1 MKKKILLS
9 IVPII
14 AISSPIL
21 IASSCDNVI
30 KDDFFEK
37 RAKETDEEIEKR
49 YINEYIQ
56 KENYI
61 FDDFEQFKFDK
72 ERHFEFY
79 YTDNTMYMK
88 RSKLNEEKYFLF
100 DDFKKWHDDFIRHYE
115 IFKKV
120 INKYAP
126 EKRKKYE
133 NNILNIN
140 GYQYY
145 VKEIVFNFN
154 LFNNQNATWSF
165 VVTKMIAQ
173 EMLRKILELPNL
185 KLDIALY
192 GNRLDDIISYTLYIG
207 RYFSNL
213 SITTN
218 FLDTERYPKNSHY
231 WTNGSYD
238 NFMNFF
244 SIPKPKLSSDMNDL
258 DGKYKNVN
266 SNIFIKCGRYLNN
279 NTAWGTYQPS
289 HNFYKQFVT
298 QNSSQKYD
306 IQDNVKKYTYNAD
319 TIDYF
324 SSIIEVI
331 KYKNNVENKIIDTHF
346 KFRAEKNN
354 EDLKVFKWEGETV

>member
-9 IVPII
+9 VVPII

-21 IASSCDNVI
+21 IASSCDNTT
-30 KDDFFEK
+30 KDDYFEK
-37 RAKETDEEIEKR
+37 RAKETDEEIEKH
-49 YINEYIQ
+49 YVNEYIQ

-72 ERHFEFY
+72 ERHFKFY

-165 VVTKMIAQ
+165 VITKMIAQ

-192 GNRLDDIISYTLYIG
+192 GNRLDDII
-207 RYFSNL
+207 
-213 SITTN
+213 
-218 FLDTERYPKNSHY
+218 
-231 WTNGSYD
+231 
-238 NFMNFF
+238 
-244 SIPKPKLSSDMNDL
+244 
-258 DGKYKNVN
+258 
-266 SNIFIKCGRYLNN
+266 
-279 NTAWGTYQPS
+279 
-289 HNFYKQFVT
+289 
-298 QNSSQKYD
+298 
-306 IQDNVKKYTYNAD
+306 
-319 TIDYF
+319 
-324 SSIIEVI
+324 
-331 KYKNNVENKIIDTHF
+331 
-346 KFRAEKNN
+346 
-354 EDLKVFKWEGETV
+354 